1 MATRRRVLGIG
12 DSEKLDAARIPKIT
26 DALTASYCGHLSC
39 FLAEYQLYRH
49 GFYYACLV
57 YSIAVALSL
66 GVGTLAEKIYH

>member
-1 MATRRRVLGIG
+1 MLLPPEI
-12 DSEKLDAARIPKIT
+12 AAICPV
-26 DALTASYCGHLSC
+26 C
-39 FLAEYQLYRH
+39 LAEYQLYRY